1 MSMRYEVRQEI
12 GHTRVNVSGEYEP
25 DTTITVFKAAIEAAF
40 AQGSHKLLVDVRQLT
55 GNPKTMQRFE
65 LGETVS
71 RFYHDKRGPD
81 FLRVVVVGNEPLI
94 DPERFAAVVANNR
107 GLPAKAT
114 TSMEEALKFLE
125 LAGPR

>member
-1 MSMRYEVRQEI
+1 MSMRYEIRQEI
-12 GHTRVNVSGEYEP
+12 GHTRLNVSGEYEP
-25 DTTITVFKAAIEAAF
+25 DTTITVFKAAIEAAL
-40 AQGSHKLLVDVRQLT
+40 AQGNHKLLIDLRQLT

-65 LGETVS
+65 MGETIS

-81 FLRVVVVGNEPLI
+81 FLRVAAVGNEPLV

-107 GLPAKAT
+107 GLPVKVT
-114 TSMEEALKFLE
+114 TDFEEALRFLD